1 MGNQFSKVTSKEIIG
16 SIYQALESGG
26 NTGWLEALSLRTTSD
41 SASNHYGWLGQAP
54 KMREWKGSRQAKQ
67 LLEHDYTI
75 RNKKFESTLRVEL
88 DDLDRD
94 KTGQLDRRIGELSA
108 GSDDNWVELV
118 SDLLQN
124 YSSYTCYDGS
134 AFFAAHSAEG
144 ESGSTTNLLTAT
156 QAPGLDVTTATAPTA
171 AECTIALLDI
181 IAYMMTF
188 KDDQGRPINRNM
200 KAFTVICGNTKLY
213 SPLLQATLKDLIVSG
228 GAATDNILSKTGYTF
243 NVVMNPWLTASSW
256 TTTFVVARADAPIP
270 PFILQQEKDIE
281 VKSLAEG
288 SDFEF
293 DEDSWLFGTKAKR
306 NVGYGFYQYAAHCTL
321 S

>member
-1 MGNQFSKVTSKEIIG
+1 MGNQFSKITSKEIVG
-16 SIYQALESGG
+16 SIYQTLEAGG
-26 NTGWLEALSLRTTSD
+26 NIGWLEPLALRTSSN
-41 SASNHYGWLGQAP
+41 SASEHYGWLGQAP

-94 KTGQLDRRIGELSA
+94 KTGQLDRRIGELAA

-118 SDLLQN
+118 SDLIQN
-124 YSSYTCYDGS
+124 YASYTCYDGQ
-134 AFFAAHSAEG
+134 AFFAAHTAEG
-144 ESGSTTNLLTAT
+144 ESGTTTNLLTAT
-156 QAPGLDVTTATAPTA
+156 QATGLDVATATAPTA
-171 AECTIALLDI
+171 AELTVTLTSV

-200 KAFTVICGNTKLY
+200 RAFTIVCGNVAIYT
-213 SPLLQATLKDLIVSG
+213 PMLQAVLKDMVVSG

-256 TTTFVVARADAPIP
+256 TTAFTIYRADAPIS
-270 PFILQQEKDIE
+270 PFILQQESNIQ

-293 DEDSWLFGTKAKR
+293 DEDAWLFGTKAKR
-306 NVGYGFYQYAAHCTL
+306 NAGYGFYQYAAHCTL